1 MDVTGA
7 RRAVIVV
14 FDGLRPDMVTP
25 ELMPELAGFAAGAA
39 WFREARSVFPSY
51 TRVATTSIA
60 TGSWPRRHG
69 IVGNQ
74 FHQPGLIAGGPLDTS
89 NYAHLEAAAVAWP
102 GGAVG
107 VEDLGTSLAR
117 AGKRLSIVHCGS
129 AGSAFLLNSRVLENG
144 HWTFSIHG
152 EAHTRTPGAVRAS
165 VARHGPLPGP
175 ELPKIGA
182 VERAAQVVCDTV
194 LAEQAPDV
202 AIVWFPEP
210 DTSFHYCRI
219 GSEDSRRALAACD
232 TAFARIRAALGPD
245 TLLIAM
251 SDHGQITVDREVDLG
266 AALRAAGF
274 RASDRPGEGDVFGYT
289 RGAAGELRLLSD
301 RPDPAAVSDLAA
313 WAMEQDWLGLLFS
326 RDGLPGTLPLAAVMG
341 DHPRAP
347 DLVYAC
353 RSDRTPDPDGLPG
366 RGAFTGGVP
375 LMGGMHGGL
384 NRHELTTLLALSG
397 PGITPGEREC
407 PAGIVDVMPT
417 VLAALGV
424 PQQGAEGRVLE
435 EAWGAAPAAVE
446 RLYDRARA
454 GRFAQELQRLGY
466 RDRVY
471 LHEGARL

>member
-25 ELMPELAGFAAGAA
+25 GLMPELAGFAASAA

-60 TGSWPRRHG
+60 TGAWPRSHG
-69 IVGNQ
+69 IIGNQ

-89 NYAHLEAAAVAWP
+89 NYAHLEAAAAAWP
-102 GGAVG
+102 GGVVG
-107 VEDLGTSLAR
+107 REDLGTALAR
-117 AGKRLSIVHCGS
+117 AGKRLSVVHCGS
-129 AGSAFLLNSRVLENG
+129 AGSAYLLNSRVLENG

-152 EAHTRTPGAVRAS
+152 EAHTRTPEAVRAS
-165 VARHGPLPGP
+165 LARHGALPGR
-175 ELPKIGA
+175 ELPKLGA
-182 VERAAQVVCDTV
+182 VERAATVFCDMV

-202 AIVWFPEP
+202 AIAWFPEP

-219 GSEDSRRALAACD
+219 GSEESRRALAACD
-232 TAFARIRAALGPD
+232 AAFARIRDALPPD

-251 SDHGQITVDREVDLG
+251 SDHGQITVDREIDLG

-274 RASDRPGEGDVFGYT
+274 RAADRPAEGDRIGYT
-289 RGAAGELRLLSD
+289 RGAAGELRLLGG
-301 RPDPAAVSDLAA
+301 PDPVAAAELAA

-353 RSDRTPDPDGLPG
+353 RSDVSPDPDGLPG

-375 LMGGMHGGL
+375 VMGGMHGGL
-384 NRHELTTLLALSG
+384 NRHELNTMLALSG
-397 PGITPGEREC
+397 PGITAGERDC

-417 VLAALGV
+417 VLAALGAG
-424 PQQGAEGRVLE
+424 QQEAEGRVLE
-435 EAWGAAPAAVE
+435 EAWGAAPAAAE
-446 RLYDRARA
+446 RLHDRARA
-454 GRFAQELQRLGY
+454 GGFAQELERLRY
-466 RDRVY
+466 RNRIY
-471 LHEGARL
+471 LSEGNRL